1 MRYGRTTNLT
11 VLAGSAKRKFLRR
24 FDRITVLIQPAQFG
38 ADETRKLAAMM
49 QAGPTK
55 LWGDSMHYQSLIGL
69 TAAALSLTF
78 PSQAVAQS
86 KPGQVRIAPQRATKW
101 PSYRLEPVSFALQP
115 KSVGYK
121 LESASLASSSE
132 STAETLPDDSMRVVP
147 EQRTKSAAYKWEA
160 AFLALS
166 AIDAAETISCL
177 NRATCTEHNPIWGS
191 HPATGT
197 IVAAKLGLGLV
208 HFGVFKLIAD
218 RDPHTALRAAQVSTV
233 VQGGVVMLNLHSAF

>member
-1 MRYGRTTNLT
+1 M
-11 VLAGSAKRKFLRR
+11 GSKDASWSHQ
-24 FDRITVLIQPAQFG
+24 IV
-38 ADETRKLAAMM
+38 
-49 QAGPTK
+49 
-55 LWGDSMHYQSLIGL
+55 GDLMHYQSLIGL

-132 STAETLPDDSMRVVP
+132 STAKTLPDDSMRVVP

-191 HPATGT
+191 HPRRARLLRRSSGWAWSTSGCSSLSP
-197 IVAAKLGLGLV
+197 IVTPILPFEPPKL
-208 HFGVFKLIAD
+208 A
-218 RDPHTALRAAQVSTV
+218 RSCRAE
-233 VQGGVVMLNLHSAF
+233 L